1 MLFAKDFK
9 TALAVVAA
17 TGLLGVGTAHATV
30 LLSEDVATGAAASNP
45 VYFAAEAYPAIR
57 PAAPSKEGGT
67 PMASTTSSDGR
78 HEDHNLHVQH
88 LDVDIALLRGDR
100 YFLRFDLEGGMEFGP
115 GYTGDGAKPVLFY
128 GSPRKTVGTNRI
140 RAGGDGDTYGIY
152 NFTVKDA
159 GDTNPDNDMTGA
171 DPASGDTEVD
181 DLKSAGDWNVEWH
194 NLNGNIVVPRNQS
207 AITQTCYSVR
217 LRLYDNV
224 TDARSGNA
232 GIIDARATLMCFVPT
247 VSASVTAPKE
257 LTASVS
263 AGFRRFVGEGSAATR
278 GTLATAK
285 VALKTQVSR
294 GSGATAR
301 KLQIMNPDD
310 GNNITAGD
318 VLKDVEFTLKGTFTH
333 SQPFE
338 FGEFKLGAVSMS
350 RLDDDGDAIS
360 AAVARTAAGKAR
372 TDAVTGKVTAPGDYA
387 IVVDVSG
394 NTAASAYSQ
403 IGQGSYTAEWEI
415 DQVDPGTGK
424 GTAQDPAGGDAKA
437 GSIGRDGTT
446 VRIGY
451 LQAVTERTNSEGDLI
466 NWNQRLVIT
475 NHSSVGAEVTL
486 SNYHA
491 GDGVTVTCKTDA
503 RWECGDDEELT
514 TNVDPNSQ
522 LVLKVAEMI
531 DIEGGGRTAGML
543 TIAADASQISV
554 ATTHVTLPGGQTD
567 TVRYWPLQ

>member
-30 LLSEDVATGAAASNP
+30 LLSEDDATGAAASNP

-57 PAAPSKEGGT
+57 PASPSKEGGT
-67 PMASTTSSDGR
+67 PNASSTS
-78 HEDHNLHVQH
+78 DHNLHVQH
-88 LDVDIALLRGDR
+88 LEVDIALLRGDR

-115 GYTGDGAKPVLFY
+115 GYTGDLAKPILFY
-128 GSPRKTVGTNRI
+128 SDGGQRKSVGTNRI

-152 NFTVKDA
+152 NFTVREDGGTGTPDA
-159 GDTNPDNDMTGA
+159 TGGT
-171 DPASGDTEVD
+171 PASGDTEVD
-181 DLKSAGDWNVEWH
+181 DLKAAGGWNVEWH
-194 NLNGNIVVPRNQS
+194 ALSGSIVVPRNQS
-207 AITQTCYSVR
+207 AITQTCYGVR
-217 LRLYDNV
+217 MRLYDSV

-247 VSASVTAPKE
+247 VGASVTAPKE
-257 LTASVS
+257 LTASV
-263 AGFRRFVGEGSAATR
+263 AEGFRRFVGEGSAATR

-285 VALKTQVSR
+285 VTLKTQMSR
-294 GSGATAR
+294 GSGTTAR
-301 KLQIMNPDD
+301 KLQILNPDD
-310 GNNITAGD
+310 GENITAGD

-360 AAVARTAAGKAR
+360 AAVAKTAAGKAS

-437 GSIGRDGTT
+437 GSITRDGTT

-451 LQAVTERTNSEGDLI
+451 LQAVTEYTNSENDVIG
-466 NWNQRLVIT
+466 WNQRLVIT

-491 GDGVTVTCKTDA
+491 GDGVEVTCKADD
-503 RWECGDDEELT
+503 RWECGDDEELV
-514 TNVDPNSQ
+514 TNVDANSQ
-522 LVLKVAEMI
+522 LVLKVADMI

>member
-30 LLSEDVATGAAASNP
+30 LLSEDDATGAAASNP
-45 VYFAAEAYPAIR
+45 VYFAAEAYPATR
-57 PAAPSKEGGT
+57 PASPSKEGGT
-67 PMASTTSSDGR
+67 PMASSSA
-78 HEDHNLHVQH
+78 DHNLHVQH
-88 LDVDIALLRGDR
+88 LDVDIALLADDR

-115 GYTGDGAKPVLFY
+115 GYTGNLAKPVLFY
-128 GSPRKTVGTNRI
+128 SDGGQRRSVGTTRI
-140 RAGGDGDTYGIY
+140 RAGSDGDSYGIY
-152 NFTVKDA
+152 NFTVGDGSGIA
-159 GDTNPDNDMTGA
+159 DQQGDT
-171 DPASGDTEVD
+171 PASDDSEVFNQ
-181 DLKSAGDWNVEWH
+181 LAAGDWNVEWH
-194 NLNGNIVVPRNQS
+194 ALSGSIVVPRNQS
-207 AITQTCYSVR
+207 AITQTCYGVR
-217 LRLYDNV
+217 MRLYDSV

-247 VSASVTAPKE
+247 VGASVTAPKE
-257 LTASVS
+257 LTASV
-263 AGFRRFVGEGSAATR
+263 AEGFRRFVGEGSAATR

-285 VALKTQVSR
+285 VTLKTQVSR
-294 GSGATAR
+294 GSGTTAR
-301 KLQIMNPDD
+301 KLQILNPAD
-310 GNNITAGD
+310 GENITAGD

-360 AAVARTAAGKAR
+360 AAVAKTAAGKAS

-415 DQVDPGTGK
+415 DQVDPPAKK

-437 GSIGRDGTT
+437 GSITRDGTT

-451 LQAVTERTNSEGDLI
+451 LQAVTEYTNSENDVIG
-466 NWNQRLVIT
+466 WNQRLVIT

-491 GDGVTVTCKTDA
+491 GDGVEVTCKADD
-503 RWECGDDEELT
+503 RWECGDDEELV
-514 TNVDPNSQ
+514 TNVDANSQ
-522 LVLKVAEMI
+522 LVLKVADMI